1 MQSVAQAQ
9 VGWATPFSGLEFRD
23 NDRLMYPGD
32 RRMIRWLTNILL
44 RLGQMCAGLRHYLVI
59 LMITVPLAAR
69 AADTRTCGTVIVPP
83 GVGLGTP
90 PASVTSLNPL
100 LIGSTYDGEAV
111 SLLYDGLLYVNSDH
125 RIDYSR
131 SIASAIDVSKHDT
144 VFTITMHHRNWSD
157 GRPVTTR
164 DVKFTF
170 DLIKK
175 LGPTYPDYGAGGV
188 PGDIKAFTIL
198 NPYQFQ
204 IVTKH
209 PVNPTWFKLSGLAQ
223 LVPYPE
229 HVWGRYSINQMWRR
243 QSDPSFFQ
251 VVDGPFRLLSFKLGR
266 HITFGPNPTYQGHK
280 PRIRR
285 FIMTFLHGAGSEI
298 EGMRTGTL
306 DMSNL
311 PFSLWKAGHDLKNV
325 RLVRIPPNFGFDYM
339 QLNYKNPKVSFF
351 HDVKVRQAIADSI
364 DQRAKISL
372 LFHNTSSVQ
381 HGPVPVDPPTFL
393 SPSAK
398 AGNYPVGFDPA
409 KARKLLDEAGWKMG
423 RDGIREKDGRK
434 LSFTYLAS
442 SGGTTALLSNEM
454 TQQALRAIGIEMKI
468 RQVTFNQLLA
478 LQNRPLAWEAMGFGW
493 SLGAFPSDGAQ
504 LRTGGSYNQA
514 GYSNKKMDE
523 LLDAVTTTPGLKA
536 LYKYQDYAAEQQP
549 EIFEEEP
556 GVVVLANPQLRGVKK
571 FLNGGAWAANYLYFD
586 TPHCRSQFADNQKP

>member
-1 MQSVAQAQ
+1 MTMRTAHVQTGMNNWFSRLRRTLVAAI
-9 VGWATPFSGLEFRD
+9 VALPL
-23 NDRLMYPGD
+23 P
-32 RRMIRWLTNILL
+32 
-44 RLGQMCAGLRHYLVI
+44 A
-59 LMITVPLAAR
+59 LAA
-69 AADTRTCGTVIVPP
+69 APQTCGTVIVPP

-100 LIGSTYDGEAV
+100 LIGSAYDGEAV
-111 SLLYDGLLYVNSDH
+111 SLLYDGLLYVNSKH
-125 RIDYSR
+125 KIDYSR
-131 SIASAIDVSKHDT
+131 SIASAIDVSKDDT

-157 GRPVTTR
+157 GRPVTAK

-175 LGPTYPDYGAGGV
+175 LGPTYPDYGSGGV
-188 PGDIKAFTIL
+188 PGVIKSFTVV
-198 NPYQFQ
+198 NPYQIQ

-209 PVNPTWFKLSGLAQ
+209 PVNPTWFELSGISQ
-223 LVPYPE
+223 LTPYPE
-229 HVWGRYSINQMWRR
+229 HAWGKYSVNQLWRR
-243 QSDPSFFQ
+243 QSDPSFFK
-251 VVDGPFRLLSFKLGR
+251 VVDGPFRLVSFKLGR

-280 PRIRR
+280 PRIHR
-285 FIMTFLHGAGSEI
+285 FIMTFLHSAGSEI
-298 EGMRTGTL
+298 EGMRTGSI

-325 RLVRIPPNFGFDYM
+325 RLVRMPPNFGFDYM

-351 HDVKVRQAIADSI
+351 RDVKVRQAIADSI
-364 DQRAKISL
+364 DQRAKIKL
-372 LFHNTSSVQ
+372 LFHNTSNVQ

-393 SPSAK
+393 SPEAK
-398 AGNYPVGFDPA
+398 AGHYPVGFDPA

-423 RDGIREKDGRK
+423 PDGIREKDGRK

-454 TQQALRAIGIEMKI
+454 TQQALRAIGIDMKI

-478 LQNRPLAWEAMGFGW
+478 IDNRPLAWEAMGFGW

-504 LRTGGSYNQA
+504 LHTGGSYNQA
-514 GYSNKKMDE
+514 GYSDKKMDK
-523 LLDAVTTTPGLKA
+523 LLDAVTTTPGLDA
-536 LYKYQDYAAEQQP
+536 LYKYQNYAAEQQP

-556 GVVVLANPQLRGVKK
+556 GVVVLANPHLRGVKK
-571 FLNGGAWAANYLYFD
+571 FLDGGAWAANYLYYD
-586 TPHCRSQFADNQKP
+586 TPQCTSQLADNQQP